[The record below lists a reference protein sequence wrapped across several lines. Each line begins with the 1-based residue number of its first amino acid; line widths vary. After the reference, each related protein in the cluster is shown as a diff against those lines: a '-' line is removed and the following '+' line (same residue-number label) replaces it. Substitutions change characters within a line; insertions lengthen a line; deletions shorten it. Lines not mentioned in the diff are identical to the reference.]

1 MEFIET
7 RVEKIQG
14 PKIMGKIELP
24 VEKEKTKES
33 SKKQDNASAEDK
45 KKKKRKRILKQAG
58 VKSNFKDEKKAKNEP
73 ERTEISPEDIQ
84 RRIKETKQRL
94 EPTGKTKASKRRKEK
109 RQLIHERMEEQE
121 LQELE
126 NQKKA
131 LEKDVKNYSN
141 EIDKS

>member
-1 MEFIET
+1 MTEPEPKPAPEPEPVVEPTPAKEPERKVEFIET

-94 EPTGKTKASKRRKEK
+94 EPTGKTKASKRRKKPPK
-109 RQLIHERMEEQE
+109 R
-121 LQELE
+121 
-126 NQKKA
+126 
-131 LEKDVKNYSN
+131 
-141 EIDKS
+141 